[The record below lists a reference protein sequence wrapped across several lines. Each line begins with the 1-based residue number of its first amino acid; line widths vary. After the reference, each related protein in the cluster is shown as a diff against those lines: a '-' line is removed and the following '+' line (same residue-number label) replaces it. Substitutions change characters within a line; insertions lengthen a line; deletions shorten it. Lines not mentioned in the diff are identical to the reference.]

1 MTEQGFRS
9 QLQTFVMSAWNV
21 IKEAACSRKRN
32 IKVILFQKILIL
44 IPTQAQSAWTKKQ
57 KKPKQKKKKKNDC
70 NAVIRTTSFV
80 VVLYKKMT
88 K

>member
-1 MTEQGFRS
+1 
-9 QLQTFVMSAWNV
+9 MSAWNV

-57 KKPKQKKKKKNDC
+57 KKKKKKKKKNDC